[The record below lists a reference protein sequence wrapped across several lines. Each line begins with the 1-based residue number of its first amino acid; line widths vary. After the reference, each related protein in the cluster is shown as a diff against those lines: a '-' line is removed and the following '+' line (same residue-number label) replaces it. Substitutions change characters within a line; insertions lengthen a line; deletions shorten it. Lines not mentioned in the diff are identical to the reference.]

1 MASSGLQIFG
11 FLMALLGLSATIAST
26 FMVEWKKQSQGKTHK
41 IYEGLWLSCSGYER
55 TTCEF
60 HESIFKLSV
69 EIQATRATMLLS
81 IFLSVVAVLVST
93 LGMKCTRFLDG
104 KNETKARTAMTGGII
119 FIIAGLLSLIITSW
133 YVSRIVHSYKMTHHL
148 NSLEFGKAVFVSWAG
163 SLLSVLGGV
172 FLSYRRCS
180 RRSQAV
186 TSNHLLSTSHS
197 KSNYV

>member
-11 FLMALLGLSATIAST
+11 FLLALSGLSATIAAT

-60 HESIFKLSV
+60 HEYILKLSV
-69 EIQATRATMLLS
+69 EIQATRAVMLLS
-81 IFLSVVAVLVST
+81 IFLSAVGLLVST

-104 KNETKARTAMTGGII
+104 KNETKAHTAMTGGII
-119 FIIAGLLSLIITSW
+119 FIFAGLLSLIITSW
-133 YVSRIVHSYKMTHHL
+133 YVSRIVHSYKTAHHL
-148 NSLEFGKAVFVSWAG
+148 YSLEFGKAVFVSWAG
-163 SLLSVLGGV
+163 SLLNILGGI

-180 RRSQAV
+180 RRTNALG
-186 TSNHLLSTSHS
+186 SNHLLPTSHP

>member
-11 FLMALLGLSATIAST
+11 FLLALLGLSATIAAT

-60 HESIFKLSV
+60 HEYILKLSV
-69 EIQATRATMLLS
+69 EIQATRAVMLLS
-81 IFLSVVAVLVST
+81 IFLSAVGLLVST

-104 KNETKARTAMTGGII
+104 KNETKAHTAMTGGII

-133 YVSRIVHSYKMTHHL
+133 YVSRIVHSYKMVHHL
-148 NSLEFGKAVFVSWAG
+148 HSLEFGKAVFVSWAG
-163 SLLSVLGGV
+163 SLLNILGGV

-180 RRSQAV
+180 RCSEALG
-186 TSNHLLSTSHS
+186 SNHLLPTSHP